1 MNSSET
7 VISKKNFEHGIKWK
21 MPSLQILTYVWN
33 KFKSISRIKVKAI
46 VSIFGSKKYRHI
58 PDTALPD
65 TARLTCCRSLSFE
78 LTATAANKENSLFV
92 GRSKEVFVFVTK
104 PLSLSCLDPNIR
116 YAIFTIHSNNFDLE

>member
-58 PDTALPD
+58 PDTAHQIQA
-65 TARLTCCRSLSFE
+65 TVSLYSP
-78 LTATAANKENSLFV
+78 SLYY
-92 GRSKEVFVFVTK
+92 TQ
-104 PLSLSCLDPNIR
+104 D
-116 YAIFTIHSNNFDLE
+116 